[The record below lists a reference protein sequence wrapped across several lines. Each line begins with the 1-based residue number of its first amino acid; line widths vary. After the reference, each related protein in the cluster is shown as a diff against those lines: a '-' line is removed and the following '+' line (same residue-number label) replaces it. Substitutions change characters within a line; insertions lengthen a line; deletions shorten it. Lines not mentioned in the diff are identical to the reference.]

1 MYLCYKTADGSTASL
16 ELKEVVR
23 LGRSAEND
31 LQVLDEAA
39 AERHCEIRVV
49 EGAATVH
56 DLGSSSGILV
66 DGEPVQEAMLRPGS
80 RLQVG
85 AVEFVF
91 AAANGSPDV
100 SAEVEAA
107 RARAEPDTCQNHPQ
121 LVADWRCSKCRTVF
135 CSRCIVDGRKF
146 GTPRVKFCPV
156 CSSALEDAKAKRAAA
171 AEQALS
177 NHPLEAWRFP
187 FRGEGLILLIGGAG
201 FLALASVMKSVI
213 LLTGLVIVFSTGYLL
228 AYSQKIIASTA
239 HGEHRPPPWP
249 DFSDFMQDILPPIW
263 QAFVLM
269 VLYCLPI
276 GLARRFLPDE
286 QLVTLL
292 AVLGLGLLAIF
303 LVPMAWLAVTLKDTL
318 AALSPH
324 FVIPSLLRLPG
335 AYAAMVLQMTGL
347 VLADLGLRWALRK
360 LPVPVLPSLLS
371 SFVSVY
377 FLMVASRM
385 LGMLYHRNRERLDW
399 F

>member
-1 MYLCYKTADGSTASL
+1 MHLCYKSADGGTASL
-16 ELKEVVR
+16 ELKEVTR
-23 LGRSAEND
+23 IGRGSEND

-39 AERHCEIRVV
+39 AERHCEIRVA
-49 EGAATVH
+49 EGGVTVH

-66 DGEPVQEAMLRPGS
+66 DGEPVLEAVLRPGS
-80 RLQVG
+80 RLQIG
-85 AVEFVF
+85 AVEFVLE
-91 AAANGSPDV
+91 P
-100 SAEVEAA
+100 EAA
-107 RARAEPDTCQNHPQ
+107 TSSVPGEPEPALCQNHPH
-121 LVADWRCSKCRTVF
+121 LGADWCCSKCRVGF
-135 CSRCIVDGRKF
+135 CSQCIVDGRKF

-156 CSSALEDAKAKRAAA
+156 CSSVLGDLKAARAAA

-201 FLALASVMKSVI
+201 FLALASVMKTVI
-213 LLTGLVIVFSTGYLL
+213 LLTGLVIVFTSGYLL

-276 GLARRFLPDE
+276 GLARRFLPDD
-286 QLVTLL
+286 QFVTLV
-292 AVLGLGLLAIF
+292 AVIGLGLLALF
-303 LVPMAWLAVTLKDTL
+303 LAPMAWLAVTLKDTL

-324 FVIPSLLRLPG
+324 FVIPSLLRIPG
-335 AYAAMVLQMTGL
+335 AYAAMVLQMAGL
-347 VLADLGLRWALRK
+347 VLFDLGFSWAVKK

-371 SFVSVY
+371 GFVSVY
-377 FLMVASRM
+377 FLMVVSRL
-385 LGMLYHRNRERLDW
+385 LGMLYHRNRDRLGW